1 MFFIR
6 HEIYLIFC
14 TLIWGGTFTMT
25 IFGLRDTSP
34 SIFLGLR
41 FGIASMIF
49 LPFAWK
55 EFRKGKIWYPG
66 AFLLGMFLY
75 LGFACE
81 TVGLKTTTATKSSF
95 LIGTLVVITPIFEA
109 ILKKRMPGKGNLLG
123 ALVVFT
129 GICLIFAGEI
139 GMEGTLTIASGDW
152 ITLGGAIFFSLYII
166 QMDRVSAQI
175 PIRIS
180 VFYQSFVAGFFAL
193 ISIILLHFI
202 GIEKVRLNPS
212 TRLIPG
218 VLYNALLASVLTTF
232 LQTKFQRYV
241 SPTRVGIIFSLEP
254 VFSSIIAFLLLGEK
268 SGPVRIVGCTIVF
281 LGLVLAESVGKD
293 QNLLMENTNQH

>member
-1 MFFIR
+1 MFRIGQFGN
-6 HEIYLIFC
+6 EAYLILC

-41 FGIASMIF
+41 FGIASLIF

-55 EFRKGKIWYPG
+55 EFKKGKIWYPG

-95 LIGTLVVITPIFEA
+95 LIGTLVVITPFLEA
-109 ILKKRMPGKGNLLG
+109 LFKRRMPAKGNLFG
-123 ALVVFT
+123 AAVVFT
-129 GICLIFAGEI
+129 GISLIFLGEI
-139 GMEGTLTIASGDW
+139 GREGSFQIASGDW
-152 ITLGGAIFFSLYII
+152 ITLGGALFFSLYII
-166 QMDRVSAQI
+166 QMDRMGSNV
-175 PIRIS
+175 PIRVS

-193 ISIILLHFI
+193 VSVIVLHET
-202 GIEKVRLNPS
+202 GIEEAKLNPS
-212 TRLIPG
+212 MRLIPG

-232 LQTKFQRYV
+232 LQTKYQHHV

-254 VFSSIIAFLLLGEK
+254 VFSSIIAYGMLGES
-268 SGPVRIVGCTIVF
+268 SGPIRIAGCAIVF
-281 LGLVLAESVGKD
+281 CGLILAELTGK
-293 QNLLMENTNQH
+293 ERE

>member
-1 MFFIR
+1 MFRIGQFGN
-6 HEIYLIFC
+6 EAYLILC

-41 FGIASMIF
+41 FGIASLIF

-55 EFRKGKIWYPG
+55 EFKKGKIWYPG

-95 LIGTLVVITPIFEA
+95 LIGTLVVITPFLEA
-109 ILKKRMPGKGNLLG
+109 FFKRRMPAKGNLFG
-123 ALVVFT
+123 AAVVFT
-129 GICLIFAGEI
+129 GISLIFLGEI
-139 GMEGTLTIASGDW
+139 GREGSFQIASGDW
-152 ITLGGAIFFSLYII
+152 ITLGGALFFSLYII
-166 QMDRVSAQI
+166 QMDRMGSNV
-175 PIRIS
+175 PIRVS

-193 ISIILLHFI
+193 VSVIVLHET
-202 GIEKVRLNPS
+202 GIEEAKLNPS
-212 TRLIPG
+212 MRLIPG

-232 LQTKFQRYV
+232 LQTKYQHHV

-254 VFSSIIAFLLLGEK
+254 VFSSIIAYGMLGES
-268 SGPVRIVGCTIVF
+268 SGPIRIAGCAIVF
-281 LGLVLAESVGKD
+281 CGLILAELTGK
-293 QNLLMENTNQH
+293 ERE

>member
-1 MFFIR
+1 
-6 HEIYLIFC
+6 
-14 TLIWGGTFTMT
+14 
-25 IFGLRDTSP
+25 
-34 SIFLGLR
+34 
-41 FGIASMIF
+41 MIF
-49 LPFAWK
+49 LPIAWK
-55 EFRKGKIWYPG
+55 EFRNGKIWYPG

-123 ALVVFT
+123 AFVVFT

-139 GMEGTLTIASGDW
+139 GTEGALTITSGDW

-166 QMDRVSAQI
+166 QMDRVSTQI
-175 PIRIS
+175 PIRVS

-193 ISIILLHFI
+193 ISIIVLHFV

-212 TRLIPG
+212 IRLIPG

-254 VFSSIIAFLLLGEK
+254 VFSSIIAFLLLGET

-281 LGLVLAESVGKD
+281 LGLILAESIGKD
-293 QNLLMENTNQH
+293 QNLSTENPNQ

>member
-1 MFFIR
+1 MFRIGQFGN
-6 HEIYLIFC
+6 EAYLILC

-41 FGIASMIF
+41 FGIASLIF

-55 EFRKGKIWYPG
+55 EFKKGKVWFPG
-66 AFLLGMFLY
+66 AFLLGMYLY

-95 LIGTLVVITPIFEA
+95 LIGTLVVITPFLEA
-109 ILKKRMPGKGNLLG
+109 LFKRRMPAKGNLLG
-123 ALVVFT
+123 AAVVFT
-129 GICLIFAGEI
+129 GISLIFLGEI
-139 GMEGTLTIASGDW
+139 GREGSFQIASGDW
-152 ITLGGAIFFSLYII
+152 ITLGGALFFSLYII
-166 QMDRVSAQI
+166 QMDRMGSNV
-175 PIRIS
+175 PIRVS

-193 ISIILLHFI
+193 VSVIVLHWT
-202 GIEKVRLNPS
+202 GIEEAKLNPS
-212 TRLIPG
+212 MRLIPG

-232 LQTKFQRYV
+232 LQTKYQHHV

-254 VFSSIIAFLLLGEK
+254 VFSSIIAYFLLGES
-268 SGPVRIVGCTIVF
+268 SGPIRIAGCAIVF
-281 LGLVLAESVGKD
+281 CGLILAELVGK
-293 QNLLMENTNQH
+293 NKE

>member
-1 MFFIR
+1 MFHIR
-6 HEIYLIFC
+6 HEIYLILC

-81 TVGLKTTTATKSSF
+81 TIGLKTTTATKSSF

-123 ALVVFT
+123 ASVVFT

-139 GMEGTLTIASGDW
+139 GMEGTLTITNGDW
-152 ITLGGAIFFSLYII
+152 ITLGGAIFF
-166 QMDRVSAQI
+166 RC
-175 PIRIS
+175 IS
-180 VFYQSFVAGFFAL
+180 YKWT
-193 ISIILLHFI
+193 
-202 GIEKVRLNPS
+202 E
-212 TRLIPG
+212 
-218 VLYNALLASVLTTF
+218 
-232 LQTKFQRYV
+232 
-241 SPTRVGIIFSLEP
+241 
-254 VFSSIIAFLLLGEK
+254 
-268 SGPVRIVGCTIVF
+268 
-281 LGLVLAESVGKD
+281 
-293 QNLLMENTNQH
+293 

>member
-1 MFFIR
+1 MFNLKQFGN
-6 HEIYLIFC
+6 EAYLILC

-41 FGIASMIF
+41 FGIASLIF
-49 LPFAWK
+49 FPFAWK
-55 EFRKGKIWYPG
+55 EFKNGRIWYPG

-95 LIGTLVVITPIFEA
+95 LIGTLVVITPFLEA
-109 ILKKRMPGKGNLLG
+109 VFKRRMPAKGNLLG
-123 ALVVFT
+123 ALVVFI
-129 GICLIFAGEI
+129 GISLIFLGEV
-139 GMEGTLTIASGDW
+139 GREGSLQIASGDW
-152 ITLGGAIFFSLYII
+152 ITLGGALFFSLYII
-166 QMDRVSAQI
+166 QMDRMGSDI
-175 PIRIS
+175 PIRVS

-193 ISIILLHFI
+193 LSVVVLDVS
-202 GIEKVRLNPS
+202 GIEEAKLNPS
-212 TRLIPG
+212 MRLIPG

-232 LQTKFQRYV
+232 LQTKYQHRV

-254 VFSSIIAFLLLGEK
+254 VFSSIIAYLLLGET
-268 SGPVRIVGCTIVF
+268 SGPIRVIGCAIVF
-281 LGLVLAESVGKD
+281 CGLILAESIGKD
-293 QNLLMENTNQH
+293 RE

>member
-1 MFFIR
+1 MFRIGQFGN
-6 HEIYLIFC
+6 EAYLILC

-41 FGIASMIF
+41 FGIASLIF
-49 LPFAWK
+49 LPFSWK
-55 EFRKGKIWYPG
+55 EFKKGKVWYPG

-95 LIGTLVVITPIFEA
+95 LIGTLVVITPFLEA
-109 ILKKRMPGKGNLLG
+109 LFKRRMPAKGNLFG
-123 ALVVFT
+123 AAVVFT
-129 GICLIFAGEI
+129 GISLIFLGEI
-139 GMEGTLTIASGDW
+139 GREGSFQIASGDW
-152 ITLGGAIFFSLYII
+152 ITLGGALFFSLYII
-166 QMDRVSAQI
+166 QMDRMGSNV
-175 PIRIS
+175 PIRVS

-193 ISIILLHFI
+193 VSVIVLHET
-202 GIEKVRLNPS
+202 GIEEAKLNPS
-212 TRLIPG
+212 MRLIPG

-232 LQTKFQRYV
+232 LQTKYQHHV

-254 VFSSIIAFLLLGEK
+254 VFSSIIAYGMLGES
-268 SGPVRIVGCTIVF
+268 SGPIRIAGCAIVF
-281 LGLVLAESVGKD
+281 CGLILAELTGK
-293 QNLLMENTNQH
+293 ERE

>member
-1 MFFIR
+1 MFRIGQFGN
-6 HEIYLIFC
+6 EAYLILC

-41 FGIASMIF
+41 FGIASLIF

-55 EFRKGKIWYPG
+55 EFKKGKVWYPG

-95 LIGTLVVITPIFEA
+95 LIGTLVVITPFLEA
-109 ILKKRMPGKGNLLG
+109 LFKRRMPAKGNLFG
-123 ALVVFT
+123 AAVVFT
-129 GICLIFAGEI
+129 GISLIFLGEI
-139 GMEGTLTIASGDW
+139 GREGSFQIASGDW
-152 ITLGGAIFFSLYII
+152 ITLGGALFFSLYII
-166 QMDRVSAQI
+166 QMDRMGSNV
-175 PIRIS
+175 PIRVS

-193 ISIILLHFI
+193 VSVIVLHET
-202 GIEKVRLNPS
+202 GIEEAKLNPS
-212 TRLIPG
+212 MRLIPG

-232 LQTKFQRYV
+232 LQTKYQHHV

-254 VFSSIIAFLLLGEK
+254 VFSSIIAYGMLGES
-268 SGPVRIVGCTIVF
+268 SGPIRIAGCAIVF
-281 LGLVLAESVGKD
+281 CGLILAELTGK
-293 QNLLMENTNQH
+293 ERE

>member
-1 MFFIR
+1 MFRIGQFGN
-6 HEIYLIFC
+6 EAYLILC

-41 FGIASMIF
+41 FGIASLIF

-55 EFRKGKIWYPG
+55 EFKKGKVWFPG
-66 AFLLGMFLY
+66 AFLLGMYLY

-95 LIGTLVVITPIFEA
+95 LIGTLVVITPFLEA
-109 ILKKRMPGKGNLLG
+109 LFKRRMPAKGNLLG
-123 ALVVFT
+123 AAVVFI
-129 GICLIFAGEI
+129 GISLIFLGEI
-139 GMEGTLTIASGDW
+139 GREGSFQIASGDW
-152 ITLGGAIFFSLYII
+152 ITLGGALFFSLYII
-166 QMDRVSAQI
+166 QMDRMGSNV
-175 PIRIS
+175 PIRVS

-193 ISIILLHFI
+193 VSVIVLHET
-202 GIEKVRLNPS
+202 GIEEAKLNPS
-212 TRLIPG
+212 MRLIPG

-232 LQTKFQRYV
+232 LQTKYQHHV

-254 VFSSIIAFLLLGEK
+254 VFSSIIAYLLLGET
-268 SGPVRIVGCTIVF
+268 SGPIRVTGCAIVF
-281 LGLVLAESVGKD
+281 GGLILAELVGKD
-293 QNLLMENTNQH
+293 RE